1 MPFEDSVE
9 SLDSLLHNDAATNS
23 DGDPSLPP
31 PPPSIATSV
40 AAARPP
46 IHVEEDKG
54 RASKTT
60 KASNTTTTSA
70 DDTTT
75 PVPDDRASEITVR
88 VAVRVRPLITREI
101 VDSCVLCLETRGVVP
116 DSRSASSSTLGA
128 HEMTES
134 AAAAAAACPTEID
147 IGNGRR
153 FTFNHALPSD
163 FGQEDVWEQCRVQN
177 MVDGKEKKKILTKI
191 YCLS

>member
-9 SLDSLLHNDAATNS
+9 SLDSLRTDAATNS
-23 DGDPSLPP
+23 DGDHSLPP

-40 AAARPP
+40 ARQP
-46 IHVEEDKG
+46 IHIEKDEG
-54 RASKTT
+54 HASKTT
-60 KASNTTTTSA
+60 KTSTTTTTSA

-177 MVDGKEKKKILTKI
+177 MVDGKEKKK
-191 YCLS
+191 Y

>member
-9 SLDSLLHNDAATNS
+9 SLDSLRTDAATNS
-23 DGDPSLPP
+23 DGDHSLPP

-40 AAARPP
+40 ARQP
-46 IHVEEDKG
+46 IHIEKDEG
-54 RASKTT
+54 HASKTT
-60 KASNTTTTSA
+60 KTTTTTA

-101 VDSCVLCLETRGVVP
+101 VDSCVLCLETRGP
-116 DSRSASSSTLGA
+116 DSSSASSSTLA
-128 HEMTES
+128 TNEMTES
-134 AAAAAAACPTEID
+134 ATDAAAAACPTEID

-163 FGQEDVWEQCRVQN
+163 FGQDDVWEQCRVKN
-177 MVDGKEKKKILTKI
+177 MVDGKKIKI
-191 YCLS
+191 YIYLELILS

>member
-9 SLDSLLHNDAATNS
+9 SLDSLRTDAATNS
-23 DGDPSLPP
+23 DGDHSLPP

-40 AAARPP
+40 ARQP
-46 IHVEEDKG
+46 IHIEKDEG
-54 RASKTT
+54 HASKTT
-60 KASNTTTTSA
+60 KTSTTTTTSA

-177 MVDGKEKKKILTKI
+177 MVDGKEKKKILKKI